1 MPPQSRTRR
10 LSAAEQASMRER
22 DDAELRRRDTQTE
35 AILGQLAQGG
45 SGQPA
50 GGSGSPPSLRDVL
63 FPRSSEASAPT
74 AAQRAAHEA
83 RVRETQAGWGPVR
96 RGMAHAADF
105 AGEHVP
111 EFLSG
116 ALLGDPTVPATSRA
130 NLLGQMLTAGVPF
143 AAGLKGLVSRVARPI
158 RAYHG
163 SPHDFPAEPGAPLG
177 RFRSENIGTGEGA
190 QAYGHGLYFSE
201 TPTVAKTYQGKVSA
215 MQGETPTINGRPI
228 DWDNP
233 AENAAFEAWRHD
245 GDRNAAAAFHESTFK
260 QSEVPAILR
269 SGDQLPEV
277 VPPGKMYEVNIHAD
291 PDDFLD
297 WDTPLSQQSERVRGA
312 AEPLMAQT
320 RRSFPNIDDPTG
332 EGLSRA
338 YASHRGNQLD
348 VASGAMRDAGIP
360 GIKYLDQGSRAAGEG
375 TRNWVVFDDSLIEVL
390 KVSGVS
396 LPVIEGLRRQAAQN
410 DGAVDIT
417 GVL

>member
-1 MPPQSRTRR
+1 
-10 LSAAEQASMRER
+10 
-22 DDAELRRRDTQTE
+22 
-35 AILGQLAQGG
+35 
-45 SGQPA
+45 
-50 GGSGSPPSLRDVL
+50 
-63 FPRSSEASAPT
+63 
-74 AAQRAAHEA
+74 
-83 RVRETQAGWGPVR
+83 
-96 RGMAHAADF
+96 
-105 AGEHVP
+105 
-111 EFLSG
+111 
-116 ALLGDPTVPATSRA
+116 
-130 NLLGQMLTAGVPF
+130 
-143 AAGLKGLVSRVARPI
+143 
-158 RAYHG
+158 
-163 SPHDFPAEPGAPLG
+163 
-177 RFRSENIGTGEGA
+177 
-190 QAYGHGLYFSE
+190 
-201 TPTVAKTYQGKVSA
+201 
-215 MQGETPTINGRPI
+215 
-228 DWDNP
+228 
-233 AENAAFEAWRHD
+233 
-245 GDRNAAAAFHESTFK
+245 
-260 QSEVPAILR
+260 
-269 SGDQLPEV
+269 
-277 VPPGKMYEVNIHAD
+277 MYEVNIHAD

>member
-1 MPPQSRTRR
+1 
-10 LSAAEQASMRER
+10 MRER

-215 MQGETPTINGRPI
+215 MQGETPT
-228 DWDNP
+228 
-233 AENAAFEAWRHD
+233 
-245 GDRNAAAAFHESTFK
+245 TFK